1 MGHCTTSCICKK
13 KVSKHHREGC
23 GKKQAHQKKL
33 YARQR
38 FAMTIKE
45 TIDKNRWVVIS
56 ILLFLLL
63 GIQKLEGRQD
73 AQSTFDRILSL
84 QNQNEQYHLS
94 IDELGAEKARQEVL
108 LIESDERYA
117 QLLSDFREL
126 EKTKSQT
133 RVVTTTSID
142 SIYVP
147 VHTTDTIYL
156 NDKWMPV
163 YSFRDSSD
171 FYTIA
176 GRVSPESALLE
187 KISFPNTIT
196 FSQRWERKKLL
207 SKKTYFVEVENT
219 NPYVQIQGVQNYEIK
234 DESWFWEKNKFW
246 FAIGAGA
253 GILISK

>member
-1 MGHCTTSCICKK
+1 MN
-13 KVSKHHREGC
+13 
-23 GKKQAHQKKL
+23 
-33 YARQR
+33 
-38 FAMTIKE
+38 FKE
-45 TIDKNRWVVIS
+45 SIEKNRWVIIS
-56 ILLFLLL
+56 ILLLLLL
-63 GIQKLEGRQD
+63 GIQKFEGKKD

-84 QNQNEQYHLS
+84 QNQNEQYLLS
-94 IDELGAEKARQEVL
+94 VNELGAEKARQEVL
-108 LIESDERYA
+108 LIEADERYA
-117 QLLSDFREL
+117 QLLSDFKEL

-147 VHTTDTIYL
+147 VQKTDTIYL
-156 NDKWMPV
+156 DDKWMPV
-163 YSFRDSSD
+163 YTFRDSSE

-176 GRVSPESALLE
+176 GSVSPQSALFK

-219 NPYVQIQGVQNYEIK
+219 NPYVQIQGIQNYEIK
-234 DESWFWEKNKFW
+234 DEAWFWEKNKFW

-253 GILISK
+253 GILIAK